1 VIRVLLVDD
10 SAALRKLMIRELQ
23 GLQREFDFAEAP
35 NGLEALKLASQT
47 AFDLILCDINMP
59 KLDGVGLVRAIREG
73 TTPPDLAGVL
83 GPERATAD
91 DVPIVMITSDAQ
103 QELRVEEA
111 LLYGASGA
119 LAKPFTSDQLC
130 ERLAMFI

>member
-1 VIRVLLVDD
+1 MIRVLLVDD

-23 GLQREFDFAEAP
+23 AMQREFDFAEAP
-35 NGLEALKLASQT
+35 NGLEALKLATQT

-59 KLDGVGLVRAIREG
+59 KLDGVGFVRAIREK
-73 TTPPDLAGVL
+73 TTPPDLSLSG
-83 GPERATAD
+83 ERATSE
-91 DVPIVMITSDAQ
+91 DVPIVMITTDAQ
-103 QELRVEEA
+103 SDFRLQEA
-111 LLYGASGA
+111 MLYGASGA